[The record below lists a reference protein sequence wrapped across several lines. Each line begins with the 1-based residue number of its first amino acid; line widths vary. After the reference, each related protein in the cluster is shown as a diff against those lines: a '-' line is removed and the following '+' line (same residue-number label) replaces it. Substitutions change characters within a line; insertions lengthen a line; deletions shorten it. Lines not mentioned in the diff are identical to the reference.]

1 MMLGRDIQM
10 LIDLMLGTGIEEVPS
25 SSGVVYVQDFRKK
38 LLNIHDIARDN
49 IIRSSDTQKKS
60 YDFKKNVEISQI
72 GDTVFLHST
81 ARKPGTSSKFHLPW
95 SGPFLVVKKISD
107 LVYGIQRSSKADIK
121 YVHHDW
127 LKPTRVKL
135 DDWTVSS
142 AADVVVELSD
152 GVVGVDEKD
161 SEGKVDVGL
170 DSEQLNDDLNDVSLH
185 QEDVPNDNVS
195 FQVQQMNQLNY

>member
-1 MMLGRDIQM
+1 MP
-10 LIDLMLGTGIEEVPS
+10 IDLMLGAGVEEVPS
-25 SSGVVYVQDFRKK
+25 NSGVVYVQDLRKK

-49 IIRSSDTQKKS
+49 IVKSSDQQKRS
-60 YDFKKNVEISQI
+60 YDFRKNVEVYQI

-121 YVHHDW
+121 YVHHDR
-127 LKPTRVKL
+127 LKPARVKL

-142 AADVVVELSD
+142 AADVVVELRN
-152 GVVGVDEKD
+152 GVFGVDEKD
-161 SEGKVDVGL
+161 LKSK
-170 DSEQLNDDLNDVSLH
+170 
-185 QEDVPNDNVS
+185 
-195 FQVQQMNQLNY
+195 